1 MLYLKTID
9 RERDLSNSRSALRK
23 IQQQLSIHRITLGNL
38 EEYKT
43 KLVGEVKSAALKPD
57 EAKSSKQKIMLAGIA
72 SLIMAL
78 FIAFI
83 VEYIEESKL
92 RRKGKLQ
99 G

>member
-1 MLYLKTID
+1 
-9 RERDLSNSRSALRK
+9 
-23 IQQQLSIHRITLGNL
+23 
-38 EEYKT
+38 
-43 KLVGEVKSAALKPD
+43 
-57 EAKSSKQKIMLAGIA
+57 MLAGIA